1 MNNLCEGGQA
11 VGGAGRVAGM
21 TVVCQMSARAH
32 FPPLLLLNQVCST
45 SPAWKLN
52 FLGFCFP
59 GHPRT
64 YLQSVPSKLI
74 PQQVKREAVSVL
86 PEQEPDDLAWGY
98 RGLVS

>member
-1 MNNLCEGGQA
+1 MLWGEGG
-11 VGGAGRVAGM
+11 GGGSAGNAQTDAEGLRVIDKLTHWNCSWGHDFKL
-21 TVVCQMSARAH
+21 RA
-32 FPPLLLLNQVCST
+32 S
-45 SPAWKLN
+45 S
-52 FLGFCFP
+52 FCFP